1 MAING
6 LERQSRGTLM
16 AINGAEWQST
26 GHTDG
31 NQRHRVAIK
40 AIMAIRPSTS
50 ESVPF
55 TLIVENVGWFQVAM
69 EQRRLACM
77 QVRAARD
84 DVEQRRE

>member
-6 LERQSRGTLM
+6 TERQSRGTLM
-16 AINGAEWQST
+16 AIK
-26 GHTDG
+26 GHI
-31 NQRHRVAIK
+31 NS
-40 AIMAIRPSTS
+40 PSTS

-55 TLIVENVGWFQVAM
+55 TLIVENVGWFEVAM

-77 QVRAARD
+77 QVRAARN

>member
-6 LERQSRGTLM
+6 H
-16 AINGAEWQST
+16 INS
-26 GHTDG
+26 
-31 NQRHRVAIK
+31 
-40 AIMAIRPSTS
+40 PSTS
-50 ESVPF
+50 ESTPF
-55 TLIVENVGWFQVAM
+55 TLIVENVGWFEIAM